1 MKSANLLYRRLGI
14 FLISGLWFAAASCN
28 MLEQQ
33 IDRTAGGPSVPAD
46 TTVSMRLE
54 SMEPSDQKAPQMV
67 SPGPLKITISEAIL
81 LTLENNRALVVER
94 LNPSI
99 QKTFEDQERAV
110 FDPETNA
117 EISGGRTDTQRLSRI
132 GVDTEDE
139 TIDTVEGVI
148 SLEQF
153 FPTGTTVAIEG
164 SSLMTD
170 SSLNQDSFCLL
181 YTSPSPRD

>member
-1 MKSANLLYRRLGI
+1 M
-14 FLISGLWFAAASCN
+14 
-28 MLEQQ
+28 
-33 IDRTAGGPSVPAD
+33 PAD
-46 TTVSMRLE
+46 TAVYKRLE
-54 SMEPSDQKAPQMV
+54 SMEPPDTKTPQMV
-67 SPGPLKITISEAIL
+67 SPGPLRVTISEAIL

-110 FDPETNA
+110 FDPEINA
-117 EISGGRTDTQRLSRI
+117 EISGGRTDTQRLARI

-153 FPTGTTVAIEG
+153 FPTGTTVAVEG

-170 SSLNQDSFCLL
+170 SSLNQDSFYQDTVRHDL
-181 YTSPSPRD
+181 YPGTVERIRDSR